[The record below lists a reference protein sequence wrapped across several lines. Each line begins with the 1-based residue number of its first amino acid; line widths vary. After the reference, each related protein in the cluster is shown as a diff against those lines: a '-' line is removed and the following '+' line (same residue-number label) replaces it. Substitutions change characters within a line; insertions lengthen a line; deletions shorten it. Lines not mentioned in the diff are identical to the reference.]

1 MKAKVTN
8 NSKAIQGVWTEDGI
22 VHIEPGHSR
31 TLTIKEGHEEATC
44 RLAFLHVAPV
54 GESQSE
60 AVSEPAGLDTM
71 TDDELRA
78 MVEKKI
84 GKKPHHKTGRAK
96 LIEALA

>member
-8 NSKAIQGVWTEDGI
+8 NSKAIQGIWADDGI

-31 TLTIKEGHEEATC
+31 TVTIKEGHEEATC
-44 RLAFLHVAPV
+44 RLAFLHVAPI
-54 GESQSE
+54 GEQQ
-60 AVSEPAGLDTM
+60 AVAVDFDTLD
-71 TDDELRA
+71 DDELRA
-78 MVEKKI
+78 MVEEKT